1 MVRDKATGKKM
12 KIQGKRV
19 FYMLFGIFLIGI
31 AVGAY
36 RIAGFGVDPFTCMN
50 LAISK
55 YLGMSFGNW
64 QLIMNI
70 AVLIVVFFT
79 VRHCIGM
86 GTVINMVF
94 VGYIADFVCWIVQE
108 QLSISVVLPLRFG
121 LLAVAMLLLT
131 VGAAMYMAADMG
143 IAPYDSVAFIVMKL
157 TKDKVSFKAGR
168 VGSDVTVMV
177 VGVIFSLIAGNSIWT
192 VVGLGT
198 VLNCLFNGPL
208 IQFFRVRLEKN
219 L

>member
-1 MVRDKATGKKM
+1 MFTLSYYSV
-12 KIQGKRV
+12 I
-19 FYMLFGIFLIGI
+19 FY
-31 AVGAY
+31 
-36 RIAGFGVDPFTCMN
+36 T
-50 LAISK
+50 
-55 YLGMSFGNW
+55 
-64 QLIMNI
+64 
-70 AVLIVVFFT
+70 
-79 VRHCIGM
+79 
-86 GTVINMVF
+86 
-94 VGYIADFVCWIVQE
+94 
-108 QLSISVVLPLRFG
+108 LSILSWCRSLSCALYQ
-121 LLAVAMLLLT
+121 T
-131 VGAAMYMAADMG
+131 ADMG